1 MELKNKYAKGGEFKE
16 DTPKIYVADLKSY
29 NEGKLIGE
37 WVDLTD
43 YDSGEEVQD
52 KIDSLMKE
60 YSEKY
65 HDGEETEP
73 AIHDYENFDSSLY
86 SEYMGKADYD
96 IIIDTRKISEEK
108 GIPAEVLQSISND
121 FSPDNLEEFVDDRY
135 IGEYDGDYELGENYV
150 DNVGGIEGVKNSEF
164 YFDYEALGRDLS
176 INNYNEYDGHYF
188 QNYKKGGKVKEYDL
202 SKYAK
207 GGSLDKDLSGNYTST
222 DDFVYEHGLLDLA
235 KEKFGDDWESGGD
248 YDYDV
253 EEIKL
258 LSGGDYKIIY
268 VDSERQNRDN
278 FEEAKQKYFPKIKR
292 KSNDGDIFVVR
303 SMEKGGMITEESNY
317 DIIANVKKE
326 QGESD
331 FYYALYDKLV
341 AYGERPKIAFSEM
354 KEVFDNYDE
363 DMSDYIDLPFAKGG
377 EIEDSYV
384 WVEKDNIMDVEDFE
398 EDGEVE
404 FGSYKDMMES
414 LDEWNEQLDTNY
426 TTIKEF
432 NDGEEYR
439 RIMTIKEF
447 EEYKKD
453 WLKDEGYAKGGMLDD
468 KDFKSELK
476 KGKTFYFDEDEE
488 GYTARVGYQDFFRTM
503 KYYIFFNGTIVHS
516 SKTFDSMKRKLNQL
530 IKKYGLEFKG
540 EEEFAKGGEVKKK
553 ENNSMLIGGLAGI
566 LLGIFLGRR

>member
-1 MELKNKYAKGGEFKE
+1 MKAYENLIHITPDMVVLESIGTTISPMTGLSYAVMQDGKHYDP
-16 DTPKIYVADLKSY
+16 DTETY
-29 NEGKLIGE
+29 IGE
-37 WVDLTD
+37 IDVD
-43 YDSGEEVQD
+43 
-52 KIDSLMKE
+52 
-60 YSEKY
+60 
-65 HDGEETEP
+65 
-73 AIHDYENFDSSLY
+73 
-86 SEYMGKADYD
+86 EYMG
-96 IIIDTRKISEEK
+96 T
-108 GIPAEVLQSISND
+108 ISND
-121 FSPDNLEEFVDDRY
+121 DEITFMAIQDQELN
-135 IGEYDGDYELGENYV
+135 DYERY
-150 DNVGGIEGVKNSEF
+150 
-164 YFDYEALGRDLS
+164 
-176 INNYNEYDGHYF
+176 
-188 QNYKKGGKVKEYDL
+188 YKF
-202 SKYAK
+202 S
-207 GGSLDKDLSGNYTST
+207 
-222 DDFVYEHGLLDLA
+222 
-235 KEKFGDDWESGGD
+235 
-248 YDYDV
+248 
-253 EEIKL
+253 
-258 LSGGDYKIIY
+258 
-268 VDSERQNRDN
+268 
-278 FEEAKQKYFPKIKR
+278 
-292 KSNDGDIFVVR
+292 
-303 SMEKGGMITEESNY
+303 KGGMITEESNY
-317 DIIANVKKE
+317 DIVQNVKKE

-331 FYYALYDKLV
+331 FYYEVYDKLV
-341 AYGERPKIAFSEM
+341 AYGERPKIAFAEM